1 MIPVIVENVS
11 YDAQSSLYRIALK
24 DPDTGRVMPIFV
36 GTFEGNAITIAI
48 REIATA
54 RPLTHDLMASIIERL
69 EGRVNRVIVS
79 DLKDNIY
86 YAHLYIQAGERE
98 IALDSRPSDAIALA
112 TRLKVPIYVSDK
124 LGDKFVDEYEDILAK
139 IEPGETVH

>member
-1 MIPVIVENVS
+1 MISVAVDNVS
-11 YDAQSSLYRIALK
+11 YDAQSSLYRIVLKALE
-24 DPDTGRVMPIFV
+24 TGRVMPIFV

-54 RPLTHDLMASIIERL
+54 RPLTHDLMATIIGKL
-69 EGRVNRVIVS
+69 DGRVNRVIVS
-79 DLKDNIY
+79 DLRDNIY
-86 YAHLYIQAGERE
+86 YAFVYIQAGDRE
-98 IALDSRPSDAIALA
+98 LAVDSRPSDAIALA

-124 LGDKFVDEYEDILAK
+124 LGDKFVDQYEELLSK